1 MPLKG
6 GVVITWGMLPLVRI
20 LFLGVLSGHRALK
33 AVGIYTLTPENGVLL
48 RNKT

>member
-6 GVVITWGMLPLVRI
+6 GVVIKWGMLPLVRI

-33 AVGIYTLTPENGVLL
+33 AVGVRDLYSNPRKWRSIA
-48 RNKT
+48 